1 MNGRR
6 CWLLVP
12 LLCKLLPPF
21 YRRESVFAN
30 IFATSIIDEVLKF
43 LERAYFMQTI
53 PVEVSKEKKQA

>member
-1 MNGRR
+1 M
-6 CWLLVP
+6 P

-21 YRRESVFAN
+21 YRRESVFDN